1 MLSPFCLPWHW
12 GGLRK
17 KCTGHKMFHLSL
29 YLLFETFL
37 PPKNSQWAK
46 LEIRTHLTSHSHK
59 LPLLMSALKENW
71 KVQTAAKSPIIK
83 IGSATLLVVTY
94 GHLDG
99 WVDTDRDGYTD
110 GRTEMVEHKKRIFVR
125 ASKSKAV
132 PLHHCSQSWGC
143 TQPLAQPYWV
153 SGWMCGT
160 EAGCAVTMAVN
171 QTRVILLI

>member
-1 MLSPFCLPWHW
+1 
-12 GGLRK
+12 
-17 KCTGHKMFHLSL
+17 
-29 YLLFETFL
+29 
-37 PPKNSQWAK
+37 
-46 LEIRTHLTSHSHK
+46 
-59 LPLLMSALKENW
+59 MSALKENW

-153 SGWMCGT
+153 S
-160 EAGCAVTMAVN
+160 
-171 QTRVILLI
+171 R